1 MFTFSSGTHLILD
14 SIDATSKQG
23 HGRLGHKRKSDK
35 GKHTIFPEAKINAV
49 VFGSLILMIT
59 AAKRWNIKHRLK
71 PNPKIQTK
79 VVETKQNDRLLK
91 HEYHK
96 ESKTWGLYSAFLA
109 CKAMALRSSL
119 QSKFT
124 VETIFLKQTKKEKGK
139 IL

>member
-1 MFTFSSGTHLILD
+1 LD

-59 AAKRWNIKHRLK
+59 AAKRL
-71 PNPKIQTK
+71 
-79 VVETKQNDRLLK
+79 
-91 HEYHK
+91 
-96 ESKTWGLYSAFLA
+96 GLYSAFLA

-124 VETIFLKQTKKEKGK
+124 VETIF
-139 IL
+139 